1 MEESCG
7 GIFKLENNDK
17 NQRTKLIRKTKLE
30 SNEETKE
37 ESYGE
42 TKLESKRVTKLEIN
56 EVNNKESYGVT
67 DELIRSGTVN
77 QADFQTVPA
86 KLLTP
91 RTWKTRFHPLFLM
104 FFSAFRKIF
113 LAGILL
119 GSDILWKG
127 E

>member
-42 TKLESKRVTKLEIN
+42 TKLENNEETKEESYRETKLQIN
-56 EVNNKESYGVT
+56 EETREESYGEKLESRDQSYGGIRLESNEKNQKTTKKLENKVT
-67 DELIRSGTVN
+67 EERSQKAT
-77 QADFQTVPA
+77 
-86 KLLTP
+86 
-91 RTWKTRFHPLFLM
+91 
-104 FFSAFRKIF
+104 
-113 LAGILL
+113 
-119 GSDILWKG
+119 